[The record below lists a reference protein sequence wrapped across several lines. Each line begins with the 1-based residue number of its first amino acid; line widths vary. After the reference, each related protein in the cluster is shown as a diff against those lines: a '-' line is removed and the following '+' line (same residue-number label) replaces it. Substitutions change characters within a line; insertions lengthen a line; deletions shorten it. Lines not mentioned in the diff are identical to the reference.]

1 MSFHSMGT
9 FEEKSAE
16 SSNKNIMKNVKCKYN
31 FKKSWSIAPAPLGW
45 IMQYSPNKCFVLNL
59 KPFLFRLGFATLRS
73 LAKEFLFCEISHFLL
88 RQKKK
93 SFRERIFS
101 TIKTATVK
109 SKRDLFKCIV
119 HIIYVCIVQVRE
131 CFNTHHSLEIQI
143 RFNPLALE
151 SMF

>member
-93 SFRERIFS
+93 SFRERIFL
-101 TIKTATVK
+101 TFKILTVLTNLYK
-109 SKRDLFKCIV
+109 VKKLQLAV
-119 HIIYVCIVQVRE
+119 QAHIPIRVLNAPMKVVL
-131 CFNTHHSLEIQI
+131 HLSLWIDDDKG
-143 RFNPLALE
+143 
-151 SMF
+151 